1 MDKALASLRRSLL
14 AKSKAYPQPNFRAY
28 LQRRLDDKL
37 AKDRLATLNPDQKEA
52 LVKELTEE
60 LDQLKRMTTVASSI
74 GALDSY
80 NTVLQNRGTASDVK
94 K

>member
-1 MDKALASLRRSLL
+1 MDKALASLRRSIL

-37 AKDRLATLNPDQKEA
+37 AKDRLASLDQEQKEA
-52 LVKELTEE
+52 LVKELTGE
-60 LDQLKRMTTVASSI
+60 LEQLKRMTTIAGSISSM
-74 GALDSY
+74 DDY
-80 NTVLQNRGTASDVK
+80 NTVLQNRDTNVK